1 VSVKSKFKVEPA
13 SVGAEASNSKM
24 SARKAL
30 LLRVGMDLGTGGA
43 LGPIF
48 RDGAFEYIPIPE
60 TAPSRC
66 RLTYASL
73 PGRRVPS
80 LALVLPRRLADR
92 LPHIDPDFDAW
103 TYGDAAPRK
112 RRQLLHLS
120 LGDLL
125 LFYAGLA
132 PVPPNDRPRL
142 FAIGSLRVRRVHDL
156 RARDLARLDLR
167 RRFGGTSH
175 FMRRV
180 PDQELALVEGDPN
193 EGGLFAK
200 AIPFGDGRDSLLS
213 DLAALGYSGSILR
226 SVGHWV
232 EGVQPLATLEAWLR
246 EGPVSLVDPD
256 SRLIQ
261 VSAAAISGG
270 EGGRD
275 LAINDTRLRVSD
287 WAVAHREDGGLHVFG
302 RVNRIVT
309 ASGSRKAFCSIFWL
323 LHGGELPRCGSGKA
337 QASLTRMV
345 ACFSRNY
352 RIGFHRLAAHR

>member
-1 VSVKSKFKVEPA
+1 
-13 SVGAEASNSKM
+13 M

-309 ASGSRKAFCSIFWL
+309 ASGARKAFCSIFWL